1 MRKLISMAC
10 LLAATSASADVA
22 GVYNCSASIQNVV
35 TAGGMKYRSKTFSS
49 SVVTLL
55 PDGTTTSVNPISPYT
70 SHGTYTVSKS
80 KIMLTPNI
88 FDVARDATYG
98 CALSGASCIFV
109 GATSTSVGTL
119 NKAQTKIK
127 GISKINLTLMVNEQ
141 IRVNQA
147 TSKYTCTK

>member
-1 MRKLISMAC
+1 VRKLISMAC

-80 KIMLTPNI
+80 KIMLNPNI

>member
-1 MRKLISMAC
+1 MAC

-70 SHGTYTVSKS
+70 SHGTYTISKS
-80 KIMLTPNI
+80 KIMLNPNI

-147 TSKYTCTK
+147 TSTYTCTK

>member
-35 TAGGMKYRSKTFSS
+35 TAGGMKSRSKTFSS

-70 SHGTYTVSKS
+70 SHGTYTISKS
-80 KIMLTPNI
+80 KIMLNPNI

-147 TSKYTCTK
+147 TSNYTCTK